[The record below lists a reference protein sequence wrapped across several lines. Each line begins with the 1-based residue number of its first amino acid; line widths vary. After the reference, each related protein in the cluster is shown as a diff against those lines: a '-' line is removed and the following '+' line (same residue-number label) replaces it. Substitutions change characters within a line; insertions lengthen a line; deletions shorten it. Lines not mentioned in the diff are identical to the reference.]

1 MSLSN
6 PSNPM
11 GHNTLCEAW
20 RLRSLGNGWLAADD
34 WHTEAVD
41 AVARA
46 VLPGTPLVEVAV
58 ACGRLGR
65 SRAEAGI
72 GIAETIEDLGALFA
86 AVGPAGP
93 PLRLVSAVAE
103 GWAEEGL
110 ARYAQACC
118 EDPLTG
124 LTTMCYLRTRLT
136 EVYREA
142 GQLGTSPAGTHR
154 LLVIRWLRR
163 PDPWRRMARAIRFS
177 HDLRAAFP
185 GGDTLAD
192 ASPRSVIALVK
203 ARGDLP
209 ARYAGLRRA
218 IRISGGAQVRM
229 APLPALL
236 AEALRLVDELAH

>member
-1 MSLSN
+1 MSLSS
-6 PSNPM
+6 PSRPI
-11 GHNTLCEAW
+11 GHNSLCEAW
-20 RLRSLGNGWLAADD
+20 RLRTLGNGWLAADD

-86 AVGPAGP
+86 TVGPAGP
-93 PLRLVSAVAE
+93 PLLLVSAVAE
-103 GWAEEGL
+103 GWADEGL
-110 ARYAQACC
+110 ARYSQACC

-124 LTTMCYLRTRLT
+124 LTTMGYLRTRLA

-142 GQLGTSPAGTHR
+142 SHLGTSPVATHR
-154 LLVIRWLRR
+154 LLVVRWPRR
-163 PDPWRRMARAIRFS
+163 PDPWRRMPRAIRLG
-177 HDLRAAFP
+177 HDLRSAFP

-192 ASPRSVIALVK
+192 ACPGSVIALYMR
-203 ARGDLP
+203 AATCPRGT
-209 ARYAGLRRA
+209 RA
-218 IRISGGAQVRM
+218 CAVPSGPPVVRKSGWHRCQ
-229 APLPALL
+229 LC
-236 AEALRLVDELAH
+236 